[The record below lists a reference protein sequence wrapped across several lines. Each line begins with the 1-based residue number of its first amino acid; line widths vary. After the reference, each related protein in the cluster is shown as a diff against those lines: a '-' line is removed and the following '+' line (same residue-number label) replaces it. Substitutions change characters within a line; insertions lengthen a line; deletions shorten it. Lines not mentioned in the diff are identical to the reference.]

1 MRSVRD
7 YVIPVVDSI
16 IYFIYIYI
24 SLVVGSYDSGTG
36 GGGRRCCMYSWCG
49 CGVVW
54 CGLSLTTR
62 GDGSGRGTVE
72 WTMNESYID
81 FSIHPRVLRDGIRHF
96 ATYNNCSI
104 VLYH

>member
-72 WTMNESYID
+72 WTMNEAT
-81 FSIHPRVLRDGIRHF
+81 SIFL
-96 ATYNNCSI
+96 SI
-104 VLYH
+104 QEYFVTGYDTLPLTIIVQ